1 MGVDL
6 HVTWE
11 GLACSARHF
20 RILPDTPVVTR
31 VWLSQTADSFSHPHD
46 AARTSVLAL
55 REDSP
60 DRVASPHCRK
70 AGNGYPKLVC
80 LLSSVRQGHA
90 THGVCL
96 HRSYKHSHNPMMRI
110 APKMGPKMG
119 VPGGSKKRAQTVPTG
134 RVIKYPPKCAFFG
147 TPETG
152 PNPTPVGTPQIWPFP
167 YIFVIEKGPK
177 MAEKI
182 FWKILGRTRKSIQ
195 FGKLDQKSLF
205 FIMANRQRAFMEITI
220 DGKVAGTLTFTLFS
234 DYVPR
239 TCENFMGWKSNLAS
253 NSYLIMS
260 KS

>member
-96 HRSYKHSHNPMMRI
+96 HRSYKHSPNPMMRI
-110 APKMGPKMG
+110 GPKMGPKMG

-134 RVIKYPPKCAFFG
+134 RVIKYPKKCALFAPPRG
-147 TPETG
+147 G
-152 PNPTPVGTPQIWPFP
+152 PRGAPRGAQKGHPRGPPWEYRNIYIWPPKWAPKWAPKWGPGGAPRGPPAGAPGRPGPGPEIFP
-167 YIFVIEKGPK
+167 EIFPGP
-177 MAEKI
+177 
-182 FWKILGRTRKSIQ
+182 R
-195 FGKLDQKSLF
+195 
-205 FIMANRQRAFMEITI
+205 RAPRP
-220 DGKVAGTLTFTLFS
+220 GGVAWAMPCHPS
-234 DYVPR
+234 ECY
-239 TCENFMGWKSNLAS
+239 KQ
-253 NSYLIMS
+253 
-260 KS
+260 

>member
-1 MGVDL
+1 MSSIRCANVSHVRGPLRSPRPCPLAEVLTDSMGVDL

-80 LLSSVRQGHA
+80 LPSSVRQGHA

-96 HRSYKHSHNPMMRI
+96 HRSYKHSPNPMMRI
-110 APKMGPKMG
+110 APRNEPQNGG
-119 VPGGSKKRAQTVPTG
+119 PGGVQKK
-134 RVIKYPPKCAFFG
+134 
-147 TPETG
+147 G
-152 PNPTPVGTPQIWPFP
+152 PNCPDW
-167 YIFVIEKGPK
+167 E
-177 MAEKI
+177 
-182 FWKILGRTRKSIQ
+182 
-195 FGKLDQKSLF
+195 
-205 FIMANRQRAFMEITI
+205 
-220 DGKVAGTLTFTLFS
+220 
-234 DYVPR
+234 
-239 TCENFMGWKSNLAS
+239 
-253 NSYLIMS
+253 SY
-260 KS
+260 